1 MRRTLTS
8 LGLLAAL
15 AVHAFADDSKLV
27 KAVSLQDLQT
37 IIIEEGYTI
46 NSTGDDGEIS
56 VRATDT
62 AGTGLIFNVLGTA
75 CDTEYSDDCLGIN
88 MQVRYDADGYET
100 LERINGANL
109 MWAATSAWYS
119 AGGTDGNSPTVGITR
134 YVILDGGMTVRNI
147 KDNLLNLLAIAPQVA
162 DFVWQTGDYAPGG
175 AEEVVYDDEEYYD
188 DEW

>member
-15 AVHAFADDSKLV
+15 AGHALADDSKLV

-75 CDTEYSDDCLGIN
+75 CDLEGYESGCLGIN
-88 MQVRYDADGYET
+88 MQVRYDADGQES

-119 AGGTDGNSPTVGITR
+119 AEGFDSGVPTVGITP

-162 DFVWQTGDYAPGG
+162 DYVWQTGDYAPLGVDD
-175 AEEVVYDDEEYYD
+175 ALYDDFNA